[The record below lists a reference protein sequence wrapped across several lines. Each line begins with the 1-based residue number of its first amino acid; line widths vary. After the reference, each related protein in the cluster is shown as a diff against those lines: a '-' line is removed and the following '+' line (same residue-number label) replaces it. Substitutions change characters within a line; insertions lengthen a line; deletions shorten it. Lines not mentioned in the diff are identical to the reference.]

1 MIYFEHELIFMP
13 VANQYQ
19 HPLSSR
25 SVTIWRIAQ
34 AVVWLIG
41 AAIFVCLVF
50 FPPTGLLLFWNILIP
65 LAPAILVLFT
75 GVWRN
80 VCPLATTNLLPR
92 HFGLSKK
99 KKLTTKQLGVLNLI
113 AVLALYVIVP
123 LRHAIFNTSGM
134 ATAVLIST
142 MVAAGMVLGFFYE
155 WKSAWC
161 SGLCPIHPVEK
172 LYGGS
177 AFLTIA
183 NAHCDQCM
191 NCVVPCPDSTPNIHP
206 LSSKKTIFHRLSGM
220 LIIGGLPG
228 FIWGWFQT
236 ADEKGIGGVYAF
248 VRVYENPLIGFLISL
263 AVYALCSA
271 VIRQRF
277 EKKLISFFAAAGVSC
292 YYWFR
297 VPALFGFGNQGTDG
311 LLVDL
316 RGAMPQVV
324 IQVIILAVAA
334 FFFYWMV
341 IREPHRK
348 SWLVRPEF
356 AKKALRLKHKP
367 SRL

>member
-1 MIYFEHELIFMP
+1 MP
-13 VANQYQ
+13 ITKQN
-19 HPLSSR
+19 PGLLSSR
-25 SVTIWRIAQ
+25 SFRYWRIAQ

-41 AAIFVCLVF
+41 AAIFGCLVF
-50 FPPTGLLLFWNILIP
+50 FPSTGLLLFWNILIP

-92 HFGLSKK
+92 HLGLSKK
-99 KKLTTKQLGVLNLI
+99 KKLTTKQLGVLNLV
-113 AVLALYVIVP
+113 AVLALYTIVP
-123 LRHAIFNTSGM
+123 LRHAIFNANGM
-134 ATAVLIST
+134 ATAILIGI
-142 MVAAGMVLGFFYE
+142 MVVAGMVMGFFYE

-177 AFLTIA
+177 AFLA
-183 NAHCDQCM
+183 LPNAHCHQCM

-206 LSSKKTIFHRLSGM
+206 LSSKKTIFHRLSGL

-228 FIWGWFQT
+228 FIWGWFHV
-236 ADEKGIGGVYAF
+236 ADEKVVTGVQAL
-248 VRVYENPLIGFLISL
+248 VKVYEYPLIGFLITL
-263 AVYALCSA
+263 AIYVICS
-271 VIRQRF
+271 VNISQRY
-277 EKKLISFFAAAGVSC
+277 EKKLIAVFAAAGVSC

-297 VPALFGFGNQGTDG
+297 IPALFGFGDQGADG
-311 LLVDL
+311 LLINL
-316 RGAMPQVV
+316 RGALSQRG
-324 IQVIILAVAA
+324 IQVIISVAAA

-341 IREPHRK
+341 IRVPDKK

-356 AKKALRLKHKP
+356 AKRASRLK
-367 SRL
+367 